1 MRVSVACVSVLCAWS
16 LGVAL
21 AAEPDPGALTV
32 VPAGTAATGTAQA
45 AAAAAPDAARVG
57 STFRERLRSGGEGP
71 EMVVIPA
78 GRFRMGCLS
87 NDRSCWDEELP
98 VREVTITRPF
108 ALSVYEV
115 TFEDFDRLT
124 YPNRIND
131 EGWGRGRRPATN
143 VSWKDAQHYVAWLSQ
158 ETGAE
163 YRLPTEAE
171 WEYAARAGT
180 TTQYSWG
187 NDIGVNRGNCKDC
200 GSPWEE
206 QTAPVGSFAPNGFGL
221 YDMHG
226 NLWEWVADCWNQSYA
241 GGPTDGSAWRQG
253 LCLEHV
259 LRGGSW
265 SNTPPFVRTALRLRI
280 SDHTLYEDD
289 IGLRVART
297 LTP

>member
-1 MRVSVACVSVLCAWS
+1 
-16 LGVAL
+16 
-21 AAEPDPGALTV
+21 
-32 VPAGTAATGTAQA
+32 
-45 AAAAAPDAARVG
+45 
-57 STFRERLRSGGEGP
+57 
-71 EMVVIPA
+71 MVVIPA

-87 NDRSCWDEELP
+87 NDKSCWGEELP

-115 TFEDFDRLT
+115 TFEEFDRFT
-124 YPNRIND
+124 HPNRVDD

-143 VSWKDAQHYVAWLSQ
+143 VSWRGAQDYVAWLSQ

-180 TTQYSWG
+180 TTKYNWG
-187 NDIGVNRGNCKDC
+187 DDIGENRANCKEC
-200 GSPWEE
+200 GSPWAE

-226 NLWEWVADCWNQSYA
+226 NLWEWVADCWNYSYEGA
-241 GGPTDGSAWRQG
+241 PTDGSAWRQG

-259 LRGGSW
+259 LRGASW
-265 SNTPPFVRTALRLRI
+265 GNTPPFVRTALRLRLTE
-280 SDHTLYEDD
+280 HTLYDD
-289 IGLRVART
+289 TVGLRVART
-297 LTP
+297 LAPAAPPP